1 MGNNLTLGLDI
12 GIASVGWAVVNQKEG
27 KLVDM
32 GIRLFETATEASEPR
47 KNRSSRRNIRRN
59 I

>member
-32 GIRLFETATEASEPR
+32 GIRLF
-47 KNRSSRRNIRRN
+47 
-59 I
+59 